1 MTQALLWLL
10 LCASAGGRVLCISLA
25 TSSGYSGT
33 HTPAVVVRHS
43 DLEAEVSGVR
53 EGAPA
58 VYRRAKTS
66 NQKATTAAKANAR
79 KADNASFA
87 AANKAAGAAR
97 QKAAKDDPEGLQK
110 QRAERSQ
117 QRADRKKD
125 AREVAPGGA
134 KAQRTAEHDQRL
146 KAKTAHQSA
155 AASLKSEIAKDPS
168 VGDKWIDFKDHVSRG
183 GHHYDPS
190 AVKTVNSKPYK
201 ITSAKASAGTAMIEF
216 QGRKNPATGIART
229 TQKSVFL
236 APGDHSAEH
245 PDLPKLSQ
253 KDGYSKRQVKSAAL
267 QAFVQHRETGSNDAT
282 VELSLF
288 RRTSGRADEAR
299 ENWLCFAKTEV
310 RLAEKTNASQS
321 RAASIARRD
330 HRRAKLLLCA
340 SGGATSARHSGA
352 HTPAVIVHRRDLAA
366 EVSGMRG
373 GSPKRGSKEAM
384 AKMGGKG
391 PVPMKVYYTGN
402 SGDGVPR
409 HYQNLSI
416 HPNDLHSVPNT

>member
-1 MTQALLWLL
+1 MRAGRGRLPAVVMTQALLWLL

-117 QRADRKKD
+117 ERADRKKD

-155 AASLKSEIAKDPS
+155 AASLKSEIAKNPS
-168 VGDKWIDFKDHVSRG
+168 VDDKWIDFKDHVSRFDPKKPTRG

-216 QGRKNPATGIART
+216 QGKKNPATGIART

-253 KDGYSKRQVKSAAL
+253 KDG
-267 QAFVQHRETGSNDAT
+267 
-282 VELSLF
+282 
-288 RRTSGRADEAR
+288 GRADEAR

-340 SGGATSARHSGA
+340 SGGGALSISVATSARHSGA

-366 EVSGMRG
+366 EVSGMRRG
-373 GSPKRGSKEAM
+373 DPKRQVASAAQLWFKGNYGQGGRQEAC
-384 AKMGGKG
+384 
-391 PVPMKVYYTGN
+391 
-402 SGDGVPR
+402 R
-409 HYQNLSI
+409 
-416 HPNDLHSVPNT
+416 